1 MARLFVVIGVSGC
14 GKSTVGQALATR
26 LGCPYY
32 DGDDFHPPENVAKM
46 ASGVPLNG
54 ADRAP
59 WLARLAALL
68 QQHEGRG
75 ETAVLA
81 CSALKKAYRDKLRIS
96 EQVQFVYLK
105 GSFDL
110 IWQRLSQRPNH
121 FMKADM
127 LRSQFASLEPPSTDE
142 AIHVAIDQPVTDS
155 VNQILGAQ
163 EIQAN
168 LDEVVA

>member
-1 MARLFVVIGVSGC
+1 MTRLFVVMGVSGC
-14 GKSTVGQALATR
+14 GKSTVGQALALR

-32 DGDDFHPPENVAKM
+32 DGDDLHPPENVAKM
-46 ASGVPLNG
+46 ARGVPLNG
-54 ADRAP
+54 VDRAP

-68 QQHEGRG
+68 QHHEGRG
-75 ETAVLA
+75 EAAVLA
-81 CSALKKAYRDKLRIS
+81 CSALRKAYRDKLRIS

-110 IWQRLSQRPNH
+110 ICQRLGQRPNH

-127 LRSQFASLEPPSTDE
+127 LRSQFAALEPPSADE
-142 AIHVAIDQPVTDS
+142 AIHIAIDQPVTDS

-163 EIQAN
+163 EIRAN
-168 LDEVVA
+168 PDEVVA